1 MKDTSPERVRP
12 SGRVEESLFASDE
25 DANPERPQGAE
36 GSLFALRLLPA
47 PSLNYQ
53 PLDLSPLQCAVPRNR
68 SVTPLECAVPKTAP
82 ATPLECAVT
91 KKGGGGG
98 GTFPQACQN
107 GSVERSTFPPERITP
122 TLGALPSDRRGN
134 SNFPTPPGRSSGA
147 TATAEDGSMMIF
159 MRSQT
164 VRIAAT
170 ISSSETSRIPSAG
183 FFTIVKGTGASDP
196 RRPPAIMLVCSS
208 VSRRPL

>member
-1 MKDTSPERVRP
+1 PRGANRH
-12 SGRVEESLFASDE
+12 ASAIDE
-25 DANPERPQGAE
+25 DANPERPQGAD
-36 GSLFALRLLPA
+36 GPLLSLRLLPA

-147 TATAEDGSMMIF
+147 TATADDGSMMIF
-159 MRSQT
+159 MRSQI
-164 VRIAAT
+164 VRIAAM
-170 ISSSETSRIPSAG
+170 ISSSETSRIPSTVLRKIAN
-183 FFTIVKGTGASDP
+183 VRGACAAPSP
-196 RRPPAIMLVCSS
+196 SALI
-208 VSRRPL
+208 

>member
-53 PLDLSPLQCAVPRNR
+53 PLDLSPLQCAVPKTAPA
-68 SVTPLECAVPKTAP
+68 TPLECAVPKTAP

-107 GSVERSTFPPERITP
+107 CSVERSTVPPERITP
-122 TLGALPSDRRGN
+122 TLGALTSDRRGN

-147 TATAEDGSMMIF
+147 TATADDGSMMIF
-159 MRSQT
+159 MRSQI

-183 FFTIVKGTGASDP
+183 LRRISKVRGASDAP
-196 RRPPAIMLVCSS
+196 TRPCKVPPC
-208 VSRRPL
+208 